1 MTDLPSRRPGGAG
14 GRPAGPGLRAAE
26 GWGLFALGFILVV
39 TVGWWALALWPTG
52 SATPE
57 WLSRARAICFN
68 TTETGLPDASG
79 WLLLIGQP
87 LGMLGVLFVVWTEP
101 VLGGLR
107 SLALSR
113 SGRAALG
120 LAGLAIFTG
129 IFAAAARVV
138 DAAQASAVRLAVADL
153 PPESYPR
160 LDRDPPAFELVDQ
173 NGDPFSDR
181 TLADGRAFV
190 TFAFGNC
197 ETICPLVVRNVLDAR
212 ERLADGRRFRVVVFT
227 LDPWRDTPRR
237 LSHMAGHWGLEA
249 GDRVVGGGVEA
260 VNAALDAW
268 KVPRERDLR
277 TGDVAHPALV
287 YLLDEEGRVAFAS
300 RGDVETLVALA
311 GRL

>member
-1 MTDLPSRRPGGAG
+1 MTDRSSGTPGGPG
-14 GRPAGPGLRAAE
+14 GRPAGPGLPAPER
-26 GWGLFALGFILVV
+26 WGLFALGFILVV
-39 TVGWWALALWPTG
+39 TVAWWALALWPTG
-52 SATPE
+52 AATPE

-87 LGMLGVLFVVWTEP
+87 LGMLGVLLVVWTEP
-101 VLGGLR
+101 VIGGLHT
-107 SLALSR
+107 LSR
-113 SGRAALG
+113 SRSGKSALAVTV
-120 LAGLAIFTG
+120 LLFFTG
-129 IFAAAARVV
+129 VFAAAARVV
-138 DAAQASAVRLAVADL
+138 DATQASAVRLAVADL

-160 LDRDPPAFELVDQ
+160 LDRAPPAFELVDQ
-173 NGDPFSDR
+173 DGESVTGR

-197 ETICPLVVRNVLDAR
+197 ETICPLVVRNTLDAR
-212 ERLADGRRFRVVVFT
+212 ERLADDRRFRVVVFT
-227 LDPWRDTPRR
+227 LDPWRDTPQR
-237 LSHMAGHWGLEA
+237 LSHIAEHWELEP

-287 YLLDEEGRVAFAS
+287 YLLDEEGRIAFAS